1 MSPRTTV
8 TGEPGW
14 ADSTEA
20 VPLGDELLVAVYDTL
35 RALADSYLRR
45 ERPDHTL
52 QPTALVH
59 EAYLRLAN
67 QTEVHWQSREHF
79 IAMAATMMRRVLV
92 NHAVGRNRD
101 KRGGGLRKLTLSDAD
116 LVSQGGEIDML
127 ELDDVLGRL
136 AAQYPHEGR
145 VVELRFFGGL
155 TIAETAGVLGV
166 SDSTVERAWDFAR
179 AWLRRELDGA

>member
-8 TGEPGW
+8 TGERGRAGAAAALP
-14 ADSTEA
+14 
-20 VPLGDELLVAVYDTL
+20 PGDELVVAVYDAL

-59 EAYLRLAN
+59 EAYLRLAD
-67 QTEVHWQSREHF
+67 QTEVRWQSREHF
-79 IAMAATMMRRVLV
+79 IAVAATMMRRVLV

-101 KRGGGLRKLTLSDAD
+101 KRGGGVRKLSLADAELVAEGGRID
-116 LVSQGGEIDML
+116 LL
-127 ELDDVLGRL
+127 ELDDALGRL
-136 AAQYPHEGR
+136 AAQYPQEGR

-155 TIAETAGVLGV
+155 TIAETADVLGI

-179 AWLRRELDGA
+179 AWLRHDLDRA